1 MDNEELTEQIASI
14 FEKYSIP
21 MLVISILLTSFLA
34 IILTP
39 LPSFNTELSSFAPET
54 EADEAE
60 LRMSDSIGSSSHLI
74 YVNVKPSGLES
85 SDFIP
90 NVLEMKAI
98 HQLADDHKRIQ
109 EYSEENGNFRFEIT
123 MTRDW
128 EIPYAQDHCF
138 GASCELDPNNDEW
151 LLFSPHNLD
160 TGYFE
165 TTEETDQSHGGNWD
179 VRLYISHYH
188 AGLWIVDLETL
199 IASEATD
206 RIDIHFE
213 STIGYYLPSGHLDG
227 TPLDSAYYDFGWVP
241 FLWAVEF
248 HEGRIYASCIS
259 TGLYILQL
267 DIDEIYL
274 GTPV

>member
-21 MLVISILLTSFLA
+21 MLIISILLTSFLA

-109 EYSEENGNFRFEIT
+109 EYSEENGDFI
-123 MTRDW
+123 
-128 EIPYAQDHCF
+128 
-138 GASCELDPNNDEW
+138 
-151 LLFSPHNLD
+151 
-160 TGYFE
+160 
-165 TTEETDQSHGGNWD
+165 
-179 VRLYISHYH
+179 ISQLNV
-188 AGLWIVDLETL
+188 AE
-199 IASEATD
+199 
-206 RIDIHFE
+206 
-213 STIGYYLPSGHLDG
+213 
-227 TPLDSAYYDFGWVP
+227 
-241 FLWAVEF
+241 
-248 HEGRIYASCIS
+248 
-259 TGLYILQL
+259 ILQR
-267 DIDEIYL
+267 
-274 GTPV
+274 G